1 MIFIL
6 SFPLNKPVV
15 CIYSVLTVLFI
26 EVLILY
32 ISRQDTKCY
41 IVKGIR
47 NTTKVLHECTWKG
60 TLISQYGIIKEN

>member
-1 MIFIL
+1 MVFIL

-15 CIYSVLTVLFI
+15 CMYSVLTVLFN

-32 ISRQDTKCY
+32 MSRQDTKCD

-47 NTTKVLHECTWKG
+47 NTMKLLRDCT
-60 TLISQYGIIKEN
+60 

>member
-15 CIYSVLTVLFI
+15 YMYSVLTVIFI

-32 ISRQDTKCY
+32 ISRQDTKRD

-47 NTTKVLHECTWKG
+47 NTTKVLRDCTWKG
-60 TLISQYGIIKEN
+60 ILMSKYGIIKEN

>member
-15 CIYSVLTVLFI
+15 YMYSVLTVIFI

-32 ISRQDTKCY
+32 ISRQDTKRD

-47 NTTKVLHECTWKG
+47 NTTKVLRDCT
-60 TLISQYGIIKEN
+60 